1 MGKFGQPSLVIFL
14 FQKTSLGDYLWGLY
28 GLEEEDVIRLW
39 DFGAKDK
46 IVEDAVWDFEYALHN
61 ERMRTVQ
68 KVKSVRAEDEW
79 KDRAQRQRAD
89 LDRKETTVALP
100 ADLPQLPQNAQGHGF
115 FNALTE

>member
-1 MGKFGQPSLVIFL
+1 
-14 FQKTSLGDYLWGLY
+14 LGDYLWGLY
-28 GLEEEDVIRLW
+28 SLEEEDVIRLW

-46 IVEDAVWDFEYALHN
+46 IVDAAVWDFEYALHY

-100 ADLPQLPQNAQGHGF
+100 ADPPQPPQNTQGQMF
-115 FNALTE
+115 LNSLTEWVGAFGQIQVGGHN